1 MQLSIDTLATG
12 AVLFGGHA
20 ERVLFAQKWSS
31 LHSSHA
37 VKYQ

>member
-1 MQLSIDTLATG
+1 VQLSIDTLATG

-37 VKYQ
+37 A